1 MRFSATIDQNG
12 RTATGIRVPEE
23 IVAGLGSSRR
33 PAVRVTLGGHTYRST
48 IAARGGK
55 FLLPV
60 SGDVRD
66 AAGVAAGD
74 RVDVRLALDAEPRVV
89 EVPKDFD
96 DALEARP
103 EAKRFFSTLS
113 YSQQRWF
120 VLGIGGR
127 RSPRRARGGSR
138 RRSSG
143 SRPGAASAS
152 GAR

>member
-12 RTATGIRVPEE
+12 KTATGIRVPEE
-23 IVAGLGSSRR
+23 IVMGLGSSRR

-60 SGDVRD
+60 SADNRE

-74 RVDVRLALDAEPRVV
+74 RVDVRLVLDAEPRVV
-89 EVPKDFD
+89 EVSKDFD
-96 DALEARP
+96 EALEARP

-113 YSQQRWF
+113 YSEQRWF
-120 VLGIGGR
+120 VLGIEGAKKPETRVRRIEKAVERLAAGR
-127 RSPRRARGGSR
+127 GQR
-138 RRSSG
+138 
-143 SRPGAASAS
+143 
-152 GAR
+152 